1 MKKIHFM
8 FAAMLFTVMN
18 AFAAEGDVTYYNGE
32 IDVTMGG
39 MEISKGQAVQ
49 VSLKEAADGTFTFLL
64 PDFKI
69 KLGET
74 EIPCGDIDVPG
85 VTMTDDNSDGILD
98 VNGKREDLGLAAD
111 QEGTPQIWADVV
123 LSGTNDIATG
133 DMNLGISVLWY
144 PGYPNKE
151 ESTPIQVSFLGKKQD
166 SDFYDGKI
174 DVSMAGMEISK
185 GQEVQ
190 VSLTKAADGS
200 FTFLLPNFSIK
211 LGDAVIPC
219 GDIEV
224 AGVTMTDENSDGI
237 SDVNGTRKDLGLAA
251 DEEGNPQIWAD
262 VVLAGTNN
270 MSTGEMVL
278 NIDVLWY
285 PAYPNKDE
293 STPIT
298 VAFVGKKKDEGARV
312 ESVAT
317 NGAHVYGM
325 EQALVVSGFN
335 GRVYVYALDGR
346 LVKTF
351 EACENTTVSMESG
364 VYVVSAGQD
373 AVKVVV
379 K

>member
-1 MKKIHFM
+1 
-8 FAAMLFTVMN
+8 
-18 AFAAEGDVTYYNGE
+18 
-32 IDVTMGG
+32 
-39 MEISKGQAVQ
+39 
-49 VSLKEAADGTFTFLL
+49 
-64 PDFKI
+64 
-69 KLGET
+69 
-74 EIPCGDIDVPG
+74 
-85 VTMTDDNSDGILD
+85 
-98 VNGKREDLGLAAD
+98 
-111 QEGTPQIWADVV
+111 
-123 LSGTNDIATG
+123 
-133 DMNLGISVLWY
+133 
-144 PGYPNKE
+144 
-151 ESTPIQVSFLGKKQD
+151 
-166 SDFYDGKI
+166 
-174 DVSMAGMEISK
+174 
-185 GQEVQ
+185 
-190 VSLTKAADGS
+190 
-200 FTFLLPNFSIK
+200 
-211 LGDAVIPC
+211 
-219 GDIEV
+219 
-224 AGVTMTDENSDGI
+224 
-237 SDVNGTRKDLGLAA
+237 
-251 DEEGNPQIWAD
+251 
-262 VVLAGTNN
+262 
-270 MSTGEMVL
+270 MVL